1 MLLSD
6 NAREGLERMASSKHT
21 FEIALKAWQM
31 AKPAD
36 KKKFAEA
43 VLANVQ
49 SGVKLIDLV
58 SADWIDMQTA
68 EDIKSDA
75 GF

>member
-1 MLLSD
+1 MLSPEGRRG
-6 NAREGLERMASSKHT
+6 RENIESSRHN
-21 FEIALKAWQM
+21 FDVALKAWQM
-31 AKPAD
+31 ARPVD
-36 KKKFAEA
+36 KKKFAEG

-49 SGVKLIDLV
+49 SMGVKIIDLV
-58 SADWIDMQTA
+58 SMKWIDMQTA

>member
-1 MLLSD
+1 MLSPEG
-6 NAREGLERMASSKHT
+6 REGLERMASSKHT

-49 SGVKLIDLV
+49 SMGVKIIDLV
-58 SADWIDMQTA
+58 SMKWIDMQTA